1 MMKDRFQHLKDL
13 AIDYL
18 ESEGHIEAGEDVET
32 VEETVVKKEPDEIKL
47 TLQLQT
53 ADLFAIYVS
62 GAWDIDDDLYEADI
76 SIHREG
82 EIIIGTLI

>member
-1 MMKDRFQHLKDL
+1 MKDRFQQLKDL

-32 VEETVVKKEPDEIKL
+32 VEEAVIKETKDETKL

-62 GAWDIDDDLYEADI
+62 GAWDSDDDLYEADI
-76 SIHREG
+76 SIHKEG
-82 EIIIGTLI
+82 EIFCGTLI